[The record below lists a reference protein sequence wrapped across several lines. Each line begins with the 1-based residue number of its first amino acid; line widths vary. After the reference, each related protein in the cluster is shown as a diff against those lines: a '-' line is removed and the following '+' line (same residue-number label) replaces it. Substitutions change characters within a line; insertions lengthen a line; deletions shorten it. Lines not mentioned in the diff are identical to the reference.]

1 MVTNIY
7 VTNQLRKYIFISAQ
21 EGDIYRLLFHSDAH
35 SVSSLKMAARKPNST
50 DTYNNLLKEIH
61 SGTLK
66 PVYYLFGEEEF
77 YIDRLVEAFTNLVP
91 SHEKDFNF
99 DLLYGQEVS
108 VAKALGI
115 ARSYPMMAERRVVLV
130 RNFLQMGKSGEGSLQ
145 DFIPYFE
152 QPNPTCLLVLF
163 DTGKPAANTNLGK
176 ALSKNKNVGYHHFEA
191 LPDYL
196 IPDWVIAWVDTHHH
210 KRIEGGAAQL
220 LAQFVGNNLQLLSTE
235 IDKVC
240 TFVDASEK
248 VTEGDVKKIIG
259 SYREYTAIELKEALI
274 KRNLDQALYIAE
286 QMLQHA
292 KSDTGELI
300 RLVGF
305 FNSVFTN
312 IWQIR
317 RFVEKGWQKNQVQS
331 ELGIASAWYF
341 NKLWEDAAN
350 FRYGDMPR
358 IFEAL
363 LDADRSIK
371 GFSTLDSTS
380 ILFLLIKR
388 IIG

>member
-1 MVTNIY
+1 
-7 VTNQLRKYIFISAQ
+7 
-21 EGDIYRLLFHSDAH
+21 
-35 SVSSLKMAARKPNST
+35 MAARKSNSS
-50 DTYNNLLKEIH
+50 DTYQKLLQEIS
-61 SGTLK
+61 SGKLK
-66 PVYYLFGEEEF
+66 PVYFLFGEEEF
-77 YIDRLVEAFTNLVP
+77 YLDQLLEKFSALMPPN
-91 SHEKDFNF
+91 EKDFNF

-108 VAKALGI
+108 AAKALSI
-115 ARSYPMMAERRVVLV
+115 ARSYPMMAERRILII
-130 RNFLQMGKSGEGSLQ
+130 RNFLQIGKGDEGSIQ

-152 QPNPTCLLVLF
+152 NPNPTCLLVLF
-163 DTGKPAANTNLGK
+163 DSGKPAANTQIGK
-176 ALSKNKNVGYHHFEA
+176 ALKGKNIGFYQFDA

-196 IPDWVIAWVDTHHH
+196 IPDWVISWVKTQHN
-210 KRIEGGAAQL
+210 KTIEPGAAQL

-240 TFVDASEK
+240 TFVDTSDSVSEA
-248 VTEGDVKKIIG
+248 DVKKIIG
-259 SYREYTAIELKEALI
+259 SYREYTAIELKEALV
-274 KRNLDQALYIAE
+274 KRDLNKSLYIAE

-312 IWQIR
+312 VWQIR
-317 RFVEKGWQKNQVQS
+317 RLAEKGQSKDQIRS

-341 NKLWEDAAN
+341 NKLWDDAAN
-350 FRYGDMPR
+350 FRYSDMPR

-363 LDADRSIK
+363 LDADRAIK

-388 IIG
+388 IAG